1 MAEIKKLDKAPAF
14 RWWALVMNMLAYFY
28 FFVTINVLYGLMDAN
43 SNYVVQEVLGIS
55 ETQFSLLTTAVMITF
70 AVVPTFGAKI
80 ASIVGNKNSV
90 VISIVY
96 NIVVTL
102 LFLIPAF
109 HDHYIMVIILRLLQ
123 GATGGLMTGTVIGQT
138 PLWFPVRE
146 RGIASGINLAILGVG
161 LSLDTFF
168 GPKLIA
174 AGFSWS
180 TSLVIL
186 IVTCGVIVALLYQF
200 TMKDLQK
207 DYGVP
212 EIAMLLPEEKTEDAK
227 SDDTVSAINAN
238 RPKVMSDAYKTKT
251 FWATAIY
258 GFVNGWVVYGFTA
271 FLPAVLRTKID
282 AGLVATIIS
291 LTLLSTAIASPL
303 GGVISDKVFKGKR
316 YQLLFLGTLLTAVT
330 LICLDLPINAVG
342 FVTIMAILAYASTS
356 IVCGVFWTVPTEIVD
371 PSISVQSSATV
382 MTFANVGG
390 VLAAPLLTFVNES
403 TGTLMVSSIICILLA
418 LAASVSALIIKR

>member
-28 FFVTINVLYGLMDAN
+28 FFVTINVLYGLTDAN
-43 SNYVVQEVLGIS
+43 SNYILVQKFGIT
-55 ETQFSLLTTAVMITF
+55 ETAFSLLTTAVMISF
-70 AVVPTFGAKI
+70 AVVPTIGAKI
-80 ASIVGNKNSV
+80 ADRIGKKNV
-90 VISIVY
+90 VMLSIVY

-109 HDHYIMVIILRLLQ
+109 NQNYIIVLILRLLQ

-138 PLWFPVRE
+138 PLWFPIKE

-186 IVTCGVIVALLYQF
+186 IVTSGVVVGLLYQF
-200 TMKDLQK
+200 TMRDLEK
-207 DYGVP
+207 YYGVP
-212 EIAMLLPEEKTEDAK
+212 EIQMLLPEETSAE
-227 SDDTVSAINAN
+227 TVATVNDN
-238 RPKVMSDAYKTKT
+238 RPKTIADAMKTKV
-251 FWATAIY
+251 FWAAALY

-271 FLPAVLRTKID
+271 FLPAILRTKID
-282 AGLVATIIS
+282 PTLVATITS
-291 LTLLSTAIASPL
+291 MTLLSTAIASPL
-303 GGVISDKVFKGKR
+303 GGVISDKIFKGQR
-316 YQLLFLGTLLTAVT
+316 YQLLFLGALLMAVT
-330 LICLDLPINAVG
+330 LIGLSLPINGV
-342 FVTIMAILAYASTS
+342 VIVSIMAILAYASTS
-356 IVCGVFWTVPTEIVD
+356 IVCGVYWTVPTELVD
-371 PSISVQSSATV
+371 PSIAVKGSATC

-390 VLAAPLLTFVNES
+390 VIAAPLLTFVNELS
-403 TGTLMVSSIICILLA
+403 GALLPSAIICIVLA
-418 LAASVSALIIKR
+418 VASAIAALIIKR